1 MDEHLHGKRWG
12 IIVIGRVQPKPETE
26 RQASTVPLLFL
37 VKPQQKLYTIT
48 IHPWIR
54 TDRE

>member
-12 IIVIGRVQPKPETE
+12 IIVIGRAQPKPETE

-37 VKPQQKLYTIT
+37 VKPQQKLYTT
-48 IHPWIR
+48 NNHPF
-54 TDRE
+54 TDSH